1 MTAHSPTHWEP
12 TREEGTVE
20 PHVGRRWLRW
30 LSLLIGLGLGL
41 AVGLVYTWVLNP
53 VQFYNTVPA
62 DLRSEYK
69 EQWILLAAA
78 AYRQDGDLD
87 RALVRLSR
95 LNDDKIGQ
103 TVTELTE
110 RYIQTGKSAARIRV
124 LAALADALG
133 ARTDEMLPYLIAPS
147 PAVTDTPA
155 ATPTPVPSETPA
167 DTPVSTPMPSPT
179 LVQPDTPTYTP
190 TSAPA
195 ASPTPSPTLV
205 QPDTPTPSPTL
216 VPPDTPTPTPTATPT
231 PSPTLVPPDTP
242 MPTPT
247 ATPTPSPTLVPPD
260 TPMPTPT
267 ASPTL
272 MPPSTPTDTPPP
284 VTAVP
289 PTPSQ

>member
-20 PHVGRRWLRW
+20 PHAGRRWLRW

-41 AVGLVYTWVLNP
+41 AVGLVYTWALNP
-53 VQFYNTVPA
+53 VQFYNTAPA
-62 DLRSEYK
+62 DLRSEYR

-78 AYRQDGDLD
+78 AYRQDGDLN
-87 RALVRLSR
+87 RALARLSR
-95 LNDDKIGQ
+95 LNDDQISQ

-110 RYIQTGKSAARIRV
+110 RYIQTGKSAARIRA

-133 ARTDEMLPYLIAPS
+133 ARTDKMLPYLIAPS
-147 PAVTDTPA
+147 PTVIDTPA

-167 DTPVSTPMPSPT
+167 DTPASTPMPSPT

-205 QPDTPTPSPTL
+205 QPDMPTPSPTAS
-216 VPPDTPTPTPTATPT
+216 PI
-231 PSPTLVPPDTP
+231 PSPTLVQPDI
-242 MPTPT
+242 
-247 ATPTPSPTLVPPD
+247 PTPS
-260 TPMPTPT
+260 PT

-272 MPPSTPTDTPPP
+272 MPPSTPTDTLPP

>member
-190 TSAPA
+190 API